1 MIFFSE
7 LQRTIGKL
15 SDQCEKQVERLPQ
28 RPQLFSYSHEQF
40 RPPAN
45 ISGLVEVADLE
56 IAILLVDLLA
66 FKHENHRI
74 RWENARRRQENHV
87 LQGKIDVYELT
98 NRYFQNDSTAT
109 TNEATTDQL
118 KEREKTLRLYVSR
131 LYQLL
136 QMTSEEL
143 RQRDDYYETLVYQL
157 KRRQRDLQ
165 DALQRFKDIR

>member
-1 MIFFSE
+1 MLFFSE

-15 SDQCEKQVERLPQ
+15 ADQCEKQVECLPK
-28 RPQLFSYSHEQF
+28 RPQLFSYSHDQF

-56 IAILLVDLLA
+56 VAILLVDLLA

-87 LQGKIDVYELT
+87 LQAKVDVFELT
-98 NRYFQNDSTAT
+98 NRYFQNDSESVNEPTA
-109 TNEATTDQL
+109 DQL
-118 KEREKTLRLYVSR
+118 REREKTLRLYVSR

-157 KRRQRDLQ
+157 KKRQRDLQ